1 MPVQS
6 FKVFIIEDDLE
17 KLEYYSDIVEKA
29 ELPCKGV
36 SKREELIRILP
47 REEPFILVTD
57 LNLKLSNGL
66 EIVRELKRQDYVF
79 EYLVVSGTSDA
90 SVMREVFI
98 EGAVDFLAKS
108 SNLEQFELQ
117 MLSALRRA
125 QVKLVHSYQI
135 FAAPIRKLLKDC
147 AARDAQILFLDVL
160 GLRDVQLN
168 GIDDMPEG
176 TIRSI
181 RSKLK
186 KKFTEVA
193 SEYGLGKETDLA
205 PILSPVLYAELCRRF
220 PEVAFQFAE
229 FESIYVPQDLK

>member
-1 MPVQS
+1 MPVES
-6 FKVFIIEDDLE
+6 FKVFVIEDDAD
-17 KLEYYSDIVEKA
+17 KLEYYTDIVERA

-36 SKREELIRILP
+36 SKREELIRALP

-66 EIVRELKRQDYVF
+66 EIVRELKRQDYIF
-79 EYLVVSGTSDA
+79 EYIVVSGTSD
-90 SVMREVFI
+90 SQVMREVFI

-125 QVKLVHSYQI
+125 QLKLIHSYQL
-135 FAAPIRKLLKDC
+135 FAPPIRKLLKDC
-147 AARDAQILFLDVL
+147 AARDACILFLDTL
-160 GLRDVQLN
+160 GMRDGQLFD
-168 GIDDMPEG
+168 IDQMPEG

-186 KKFTEVA
+186 KKFTELA
-193 SEYGLGKETDLA
+193 AEYGLGTDTDLA
-205 PILSPVLYAELCRRF
+205 PILSPILYTELCRRF
-220 PEVAFQFAE
+220 PDVAFQFSD
-229 FESIYVPQDLK
+229 FEKTYIPQSLK